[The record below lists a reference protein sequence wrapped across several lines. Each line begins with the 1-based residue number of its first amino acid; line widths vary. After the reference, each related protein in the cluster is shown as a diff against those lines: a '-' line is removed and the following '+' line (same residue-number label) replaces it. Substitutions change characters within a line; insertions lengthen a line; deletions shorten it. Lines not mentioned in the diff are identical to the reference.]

1 MVLEEGVIEGRKT
14 FGNTIKYIKMTA
26 SSNFG
31 NVFSVLIASAFLPFL
46 PMLPIQLLTNN
57 LLYDFSQ
64 TSIPWD
70 DMDPE
75 YLRVPRQWRAD
86 DIGRFMV
93 FIGPISSIFDIAT
106 FLVMWFV
113 FGASSPAHQS
123 LFQSGWFIESLLT
136 QTLIVHMIRTAKVPF
151 LQSRAAWPVL
161 ILTAVIMACGLLL
174 PFIRLGAKLR
184 LQPLPSGYFAWLA
197 AILLCYSVLTQV
209 VKGWYIRRFGAWL

>member
-1 MVLEEGVIEGRKT
+1 
-14 FGNTIKYIKMTA
+14 MTA

-136 QTLIVHMIRTAKVPF
+136 QTLIVHMIRTARVPF

-161 ILTAVIMACGLLL
+161 ILTAAIMACGLLL
-174 PFIRLGAKLR
+174 PFIPLGAKLR
-184 LQPLPSGYFAWLA
+184 LQPLPGGYFAWLA